1 MKYITVFYANQV
13 LLEAD
18 NPMAGMFIG
27 LPDGAYVYFENS
39 RKPSPK
45 SVFAPRGWYRKD
57 LTPVLPEDV
66 PKELLLLKL
75 LMT

>member
-18 NPMAGMFIG
+18 KPMAGMFIA
-27 LPDGAYVYFENS
+27 LPDGAYVYFERS

-45 SVFAPRGWYRKD
+45 SVFDRWGWYRKD
-57 LTPVLPEDV
+57 LTPVLLEDV
-66 PKELLLLKL
+66 PKELRVLQLILS
-75 LMT
+75 